1 MKIYTRNGD
10 NGTAGL
16 FSGERVLKC
25 HDQINAFGD
34 VDELNSALGVLLA
47 LIPEDNEYLIAEIL
61 EIQSDLLHIGAWLAT
76 ARNSTSLSSLKEISD
91 KRVNAMEQAIDRMD
105 ATIDPIKRFIL
116 PNGNLAAAWSH
127 MVRTI
132 CRRAERNVVRLSME
146 ASLGKPPKHLRGV
159 LIYLNRLSDYLFVLA
174 RYCNQNMKLPDRLWK
189 N

>member
-16 FSGERVLKC
+16 FSGKRVLKC

-174 RYCNQNMKLPDRLWK
+174 RYCNLNMKLPDRLWK
-189 N
+189 H